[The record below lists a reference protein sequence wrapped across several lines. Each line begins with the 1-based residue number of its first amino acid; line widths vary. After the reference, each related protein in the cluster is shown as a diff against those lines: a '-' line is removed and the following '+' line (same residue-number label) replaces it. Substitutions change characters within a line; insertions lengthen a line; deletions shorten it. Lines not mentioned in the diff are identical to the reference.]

1 MGRTILPKLAMLDHF
16 EIIKLLQSIMHHW
29 KGILLRYIMVSV
41 VWLYVISIIM
51 YMKNI
56 FYKVFLTANYYADFY
71 RSLFTAEYMLMQDE
85 YLTCVSCSIKIIGKV
100 YY

>member
-1 MGRTILPKLAMLDHF
+1 
-16 EIIKLLQSIMHHW
+16 
-29 KGILLRYIMVSV
+29 
-41 VWLYVISIIM
+41 
-51 YMKNI
+51 MKTI

-71 RSLFTAEYMLMQDE
+71 RSLFTAEYMLMHDE